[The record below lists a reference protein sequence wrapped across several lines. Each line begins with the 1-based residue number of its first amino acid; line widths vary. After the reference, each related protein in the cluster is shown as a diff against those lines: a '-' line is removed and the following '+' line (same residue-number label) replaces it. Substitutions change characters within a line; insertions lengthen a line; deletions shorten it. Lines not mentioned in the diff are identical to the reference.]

1 MLRSGILIVGGILFI
16 AGWNARGQEP
26 LATPRSAA
34 QSSSSASDRKSSA
47 PATGNLPADLPIR
60 VDSEPPLTQPGRQAC
75 AKSQIATFSVDR
87 DDAPP
92 HEISI
97 WQSEGSSAFF
107 FEAAMY
113 IDADGAPNAYHP
125 ENMGLDDLSNAG
137 EPGDWPG
144 LAKDESGNPIVQG
157 PDDPYPGY
165 YVSETSLADRS
176 KSPTDPSRY
185 VDASKVPYIVLP
197 GLLARQLGA
206 RPGDFAVVW
215 NIRNAKISYAI
226 FADIGPAGSLGEGSM
241 ALAENLGI
249 WSNPRRGGTRGGIVY
264 LVFPG
269 SGNHRPRPLGEINA
283 EAEKLFQSWGGAAR
297 LTACGTS
304 QHAQ

>member
-16 AGWNARGQEP
+16 AGWNARGQQP
-26 LATPRSAA
+26 
-34 QSSSSASDRKSSA
+34 SSASKAEAQSGATETSSKPSEA
-47 PATGNLPADLPIR
+47 LPQNLPIR
-60 VDSEPPLTQPGRQAC
+60 GDPGPPLTQPVPQTC

-92 HEISI
+92 RGIPI
-97 WQSEGSSAFF
+97 WQSHGSSAFF

-125 ENMGLDDLSNAG
+125 ENRGLDDLSNAG
-137 EPGDWPG
+137 EPGYWPG

-157 PDDPYPGY
+157 PEDPFPGY
-165 YVSETSLADRS
+165 YVSETALADRS
-176 KSPTDPSRY
+176 KSLADPSRY
-185 VDASKVPYIVLP
+185 VDASKIPYIVLP
-197 GLLARQLGA
+197 GFFARQLGA

-215 NIRNAKISYAI
+215 NKRNAKISYAI

-249 WSNPRRGGTRGGIVY
+249 WSNPRRGGTRSGIVY
-264 LVFPG
+264 LVFPD
-269 SGNHRPRPLGEINA
+269 SGNHRPRPLEEINTAA
-283 EAEKLFQSWGGAAR
+283 EQLFQSWGGAAH
-297 LTACGTS
+297 LTACGEIS
-304 QHAQ
+304 PR